1 MRNFAS
7 VMSVLI
13 LTMFIAVC
21 APAATANN
29 DAGTSSE
36 LSLRHS
42 ELDSESVGAVLPN
55 DIVLSVEGITA
66 KSSCICISR
75 EVLPVGKTCS
85 GTSLFV
91 HDPVSSNQDHY
102 WSNSTITGISIYDL
116 GITNY
121 ELRITNQD
129 HYWSNSTITGTGSEN
144 RKPTTENRQ
153 LKDVSTNPGSGG
165 SKATGDRTLI
175 AVVLAPPLIHWSNST
190 NTGTGSDPTSNIH
203 DPRST
208 IHDNYFRLV
217 LGNNGLLS

>member
-102 WSNSTITGISIYDL
+102 WSNSTITG
-116 GITNY
+116 
-121 ELRITNQD
+121 
-129 HYWSNSTITGTGSEN
+129 TGSEN